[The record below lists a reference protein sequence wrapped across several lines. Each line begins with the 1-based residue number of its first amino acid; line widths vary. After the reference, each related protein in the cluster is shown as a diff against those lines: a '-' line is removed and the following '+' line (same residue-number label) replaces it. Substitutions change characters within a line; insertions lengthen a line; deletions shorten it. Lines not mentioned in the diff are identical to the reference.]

1 MNPIDTFCSSLRY
14 DFGAL
19 EPVLSRESVQY
30 HFIQHHRRCYERT
43 AALVKGTELHSLPLD
58 SLVRVTGRRPECKQ
72 LFMLA
77 AEAWNHDLYWNS
89 LRPGGGGVACG
100 PIGTE
105 IERCFGTF
113 AAFLREAK
121 LRAGA
126 VLGSGWLW
134 VTWQGGR
141 VEIATTG
148 KGESPLL
155 QGHVPLL
162 AFDLWEHAY
171 YLDYYCARSAYVSAC
186 LTRLADWESANERL
200 LEAKTQRFEAR
211 QALAWLAW
219 GAKALPEIRNPPR
232 EMLSAEHYKQLL
244 GIHASREEG
253 RRNLER

>member
-1 MNPIDTFCSSLRY
+1 MNPINAFCSSLRY

-43 AALVKGTELHSLPLD
+43 AALVKGTELQSLPLE

-89 LRPGGGGVACG
+89 LRPGGGGVAWG
-100 PIGTE
+100 TIGTD
-105 IERCFGTF
+105 IERSFGTF
-113 AAFLREAK
+113 PAFLREAK

-134 VTWQGGR
+134 VTWQNGR
-141 VEIATTG
+141 IEIMTTG

-186 LTRLADWESANERL
+186 LTRLADWEGANERL
-200 LEAKTQRFEAR
+200 LKVKAQPFEACR
-211 QALAWLAW
+211 ALAWLAC
-219 GAKALPEIRNPPR
+219 GARALPAIRNSSR
-232 EMLSAEHYKQLL
+232 EKLSPEQHRQLN
-244 GIHASREEG
+244 GIHATR
-253 RRNLER
+253 